1 MKTATS
7 TESGIDKQIDEQ
19 LKALSVAERFGLLQA
34 LIEIRDPVYK
44 AGFSTGLRLSDKL
57 TV

>member
-7 TESGIDKQIDEQ
+7 TKSGIEKQIEEQ
-19 LKALSVAERFGLLQA
+19 LKALSVTERFGLLQA

-44 AGFSTGLRLSDKL
+44 AGFSMGLGLSDKL